1 MKVLTIL
8 ILLEITG
15 CFPVFSRIDPIHCR
29 WNPYGPWSECDGCT
43 KTQIRRRTVAVY
55 AQFEGNPCS
64 GNSFETRTC
73 VPTRGCPTEEGCG
86 DRFRCSSGQCI
97 RKSLVCNGDQDCLED
112 GADEDRCEEIKK
124 ICNEKPPLRAPP
136 RVELTGTGF
145 DALTGEMKRE
155 VIDTKSYGG
164 QCRKVF
170 SGDRREY
177 YRLSENVLAYTFEV
191 KIENEFNTEFYNSTW
206 SYMKETE
213 GRDTGNNYHRYTPE
227 KYAKDH
233 SESNYLMV
241 IENSVEVAQFLN
253 NQPTFLNLAE
263 PFWRELSRLPSFY
276 EYNAYHRLIELYG
289 THFLH
294 SGSLGGYYKAIFHIS
309 KNKANSRG
317 YSLTDMHKCTTSGY
331 NYIIVKK
338 KKVECETLNE
348 LVKQSSGVRN
358 DQIKADP
365 YVEGGDSGA
374 VAGLAFID
382 VNNPVANTERYS
394 RWAHTV
400 SLHPTVIK
408 RKLAPLY
415 ELVKEVP
422 CASVK
427 KLHLKKAI
435 EEYLT
440 ENDPCKCKP
449 CQNGGQPAVE
459 GTQCM
464 CFCKPY
470 TFGAAC
476 ELGTLVQ
483 DQPGVINGGWS
494 CWSSWSPC
502 TSGRKSRS
510 RSCNNPFPQ
519 GGGRSCIGESFQNPQ
534 CEDEELQHFRTI
546 EPHCFDTSGTVRES
560 CPSPP
565 PLENGYVEDADSFY
579 PVGKSIHYACNTG
592 YVIVGNPVATCAE
605 GLKWTIGAI
614 NCQKTACLLPRF
626 EGRLRGNPMKPS
638 YQIGEKIQLSCPNDM
653 QLVGSSLLLCEPS
666 LKWSPDF
673 AEIHCRKQVAPP
685 VTHPTVI
692 QCQPWERVFET
703 RCVCKLPNECSSSL
717 DVCATDPKTQRS
729 MWLTICKLHALECR
743 GRQYLL
749 VSEENCRARTL
760 SERSC
765 ESCQLW
771 EICNEPTNTCI
782 CRETGQCRETGT
794 SICVIVNGSP
804 APQTMTECE
813 AGILRCNG
821 ENVRVVSITPCLTQ
835 QISQI
840 SQ

>member
-1 MKVLTIL
+1 
-8 ILLEITG
+8 
-15 CFPVFSRIDPIHCR
+15 
-29 WNPYGPWSECDGCT
+29 
-43 KTQIRRRTVAVY
+43 
-55 AQFEGNPCS
+55 
-64 GNSFETRTC
+64 
-73 VPTRGCPTEEGCG
+73 
-86 DRFRCSSGQCI
+86 
-97 RKSLVCNGDQDCLED
+97 
-112 GADEDRCEEIKK
+112 
-124 ICNEKPPLRAPP
+124 
-136 RVELTGTGF
+136 
-145 DALTGEMKRE
+145 MKRE

-164 QCRKVF
+164 QCRK
-170 SGDRREY
+170 
-177 YRLSENVLAYTFEV
+177 V

-213 GRDTGNNYHRYTPE
+213 NRDTGNNYYQYTQ
-227 KYAKDH
+227 KAKGH

-309 KNKANSRG
+309 KNNANSRG
-317 YSLTDMHKCTTSGY
+317 YGITDMHKCRTSGY
-331 NYIIVKK
+331 NYIIVRKT
-338 KKVECETLNE
+338 KVECETLDE
-348 LVKQSSGVRN
+348 LVKQSSGVSN
-358 DQIKADP
+358 NQIKADP
-365 YVEGGDSGA
+365 YVEGGDAGT

-382 VNNPVANTERYS
+382 VNNPAANTERYS

-408 RKLAPLY
+408 KKLAPLY

-483 DQPGVINGGWS
+483 DQPASVDLVPYLGG
-494 CWSSWSPC
+494 
-502 TSGRKSRS
+502 
-510 RSCNNPFPQ
+510 
-519 GGGRSCIGESFQNPQ
+519 
-534 CEDEELQHFRTI
+534 LTI

-592 YVIVGNPVATCAE
+592 YVTVGNPVATCAE

-614 NCQKTACLLPRF
+614 ICQKTACLLPRF
-626 EGRLRGNPMKPS
+626 EGGLRGNPVKAS

-703 RCVCKLPNECSSSL
+703 HCVCKLPNECSSSL

-749 VSEENCRARTL
+749 ASEENCRARTL

-765 ESCQLW
+765 ESCELW
-771 EICNEPTNTCI
+771 ENCDESTNTCI
-782 CRETGQCRETGT
+782 CRETGQCSETGT
-794 SICVIVNGSP
+794 SICVSVDGSP
-804 APQTMTECE
+804 EPQTMTECE
-813 AGILRCNG
+813 AGIFRCNG
-821 ENVRVVSITPCLTQ
+821 DNVRVISIRPCFMQ
-835 QISQI
+835 QIPQISQ
-840 SQ
+840 